1 MKSKIWLLLF
11 FIVQSYSAFS
21 QSVSTSPYSI
31 YGLGSLYESDFG
43 SIPSIGSSG
52 IALPSTEFINNKNP
66 ASLGFIGKYSFFF
79 DTGLKGIQTSYEST
93 TSNEKRNNFQFSHIA
108 IAFPINSKSGV
119 SASLKPYSSA
129 TYLITNYEIPISNSN
144 ESYYLDAT
152 STGGINSFDLSYGY
166 KVHKKITFGLTT
178 SFYFG
183 NINDNKD
190 FTIANSIT
198 NINKMSF
205 YQGVR
210 FTLGNQI
217 KIDSTFNIGITVKTP
232 TKLSA
237 SKTQSVTTVNQTNT
251 EYLETAVDSDVT
263 DYYLPLEFGVGFS
276 KSFKKN
282 FNLTVDY
289 EKSLWNNTNQTNLY
303 GEFKNQDKYA
313 LGLSYVKK
321 ERSIYFSDRI
331 HYFTGLNYDTGFLSI
346 NNKNINNLAFSLG
359 VGIPIDNTK
368 SLLNITYSYGQK
380 GSIGTDFIKEN
391 YHKIGINLSLEGIWF
406 VKRKYD

>member
-11 FIVQSYSAFS
+11 FIVHSFSAFS

-79 DTGLKGIQTSYEST
+79 DTGLKGIQTTYNSQTAS
-93 TSNEKRNNFQFSHIA
+93 EKRNNFQFSHIA
-108 IAFPINSKSGV
+108 IAFPLNSKSGV

-129 TYLITNYEIPISNSN
+129 TYLIKNYEIPISNSN

-166 KVHKKITFGLTT
+166 KIQKRVTLGLTS

-198 NINKMSF
+198 NINKKSF

-217 KIDSTFNIGITVKTP
+217 KIDSTFNLGITVKTP
-232 TKLSA
+232 TKISA
-237 SKTQSVTTVNQTNT
+237 SKTQSVTTVNQADT
-251 EYLETAVDSDVT
+251 EYLETAEDSDVT

-276 KSFKKN
+276 KSFKKK

-289 EKSLWNNTNQTNLY
+289 EKSLWNNTNQTNVY

-313 LGLSYVKK
+313 VGLSYVKK

-346 NNKNINNLAFSLG
+346 NNKSINNLAFSLG

-406 VKRKYD
+406 VKRKFD